1 MEERPPPQVAGWLHA
16 LNSDCEKRLA
26 FKTCH
31 WIWRAGEKT
40 REVSP
45 EDTGSTGLSPPHDDS
60 QECWRRCLT
69 RITKGAWRKVLQSW
83 AGSPLLVTMVAVAAG
98 SWAGASWGP
107 GTTRYISAVLIDSW
121 RPQAGE
127 APAGHCVCQHPRLSP
142 LLPHR
147 SLPLLLLAD
156 YPRRNEAFVFR
167 EPGQRQN
174 KSKKHLDKPDMQEAT
189 LEFSAWH

>member
-1 MEERPPPQVAGWLHA
+1 MHA

-127 APAGHCVCQHPRLSP
+127 ATGWGGPSWTLCLPAPPPLSPVAPPQPAPASPCRLS
-142 LLPHR
+142 
-147 SLPLLLLAD
+147 
-156 YPRRNEAFVFR
+156 
-167 EPGQRQN
+167 
-174 KSKKHLDKPDMQEAT
+174 KKK
-189 LEFSAWH
+189 